1 MNGDVRLKNVNNEE
15 DEKTVTKEEENPD
28 RKRIVAS
35 KLFNLFGVFFQN
47 INQCEWYWM
56 YLCINVKRLIHLI
69 NMKEKIY
76 I

>member
-35 KLFNLFGVFFQN
+35 KLFNLFGFFFQN
-47 INQCEWYWM
+47 INQCE
-56 YLCINVKRLIHLI
+56 
-69 NMKEKIY
+69 
-76 I
+76 